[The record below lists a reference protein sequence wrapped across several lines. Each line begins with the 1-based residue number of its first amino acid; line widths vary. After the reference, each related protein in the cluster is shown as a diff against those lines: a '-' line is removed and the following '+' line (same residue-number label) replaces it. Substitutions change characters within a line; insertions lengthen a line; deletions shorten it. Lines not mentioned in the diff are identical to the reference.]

1 MMNNNNVSSTVKNMP
16 IPIWRI
22 SALVL
27 SISITT
33 SAMAQE
39 DNFPDDPIR
48 IGFAAHSIDLGAI
61 FGQLREGF
69 RNHLDEAGLEYEFY
83 QAAPDTPS
91 SHAQMVQNL
100 ENFATQDLDYVL
112 MGPTSLDLNEPGL
125 NSIAESGAKLLMT
138 DYERPEGGVPY
149 DEAVLNWVVYSHD
162 EMGYK
167 TGDWL
172 MHHFRGQGNFEP
184 RIVMLWGPADSE
196 ISEARG
202 GGVKKAFDE
211 AEDMT
216 VDIVYE
222 TYADFDRDLA
232 YTQTERA
239 LAAYDFDAIVALN
252 SYMSVSAS
260 SALMA
265 NGREPGEIVVAG
277 MGGTIAELEGVALG
291 EIGVA
296 PFRDPRSMGRAS
308 AEALLQHLTG
318 NEADIDKTV
327 YATIPVTESVYSI
340 SQHVPEAMFDVNAFL
355 HEHFNR

>member
-1 MMNNNNVSSTVKNMP
+1 MRITEQYSRFGRLPFAAACAVMSSAFMVGNVQ
-16 IPIWRI
+16 
-22 SALVL
+22 
-27 SISITT
+27 
-33 SAMAQE
+33 AQQSE
-39 DNFPDDPIR
+39 FPDEPVE

-69 RNHLDEAGLEYEFY
+69 REHLDEAGLEYEFY

-100 ENFATQDLDYVL
+100 ENFASQELDYVL

-125 NSIAESGAKLLMT
+125 MAIADSGAKLLMT

-149 DEAVLNWVVYSHD
+149 DDAVLNWVVYSHD

-172 MHHFRGQGNFEP
+172 MHHLRGEGNFDP
-184 RIVMLWGPADSE
+184 KIVMLWGPADSE

-202 GGVKKAFDE
+202 QGVLRAFEE
-211 AEDMT
+211 AGDIDVE
-216 VDIVYE
+216 IVYE
-222 TYADFDRDLA
+222 AYADFDRDLA

-260 SALMA
+260 QALIA
-265 NGREPGEIVVAG
+265 NGLEPGEIIVGG

-318 NEADIDKTV
+318 NEDQIQKTV
-327 YATIPVTESVYSI
+327 YSDIPVTESVYSI
-340 SQHVPEAMFDVNAFL
+340 AKFVPLEMFDVNAFL
-355 HEHFNR
+355 RDYHGQ

>member
-1 MMNNNNVSSTVKNMP
+1 MKNMK
-16 IPIWRI
+16 IHNI
-22 SALVL
+22 SAPALL
-27 SISITT
+27 AALPAISVTFGLT
-33 SAMAQE
+33 STALAQE
-39 DNFPDDPIR
+39 GEFPEEPVR

-69 RNHLDEAGLEYEFY
+69 RNHLDEAGLEYELF

-100 ENFATQDLDYVL
+100 ENFASQELDYVL

-125 NSIAESGAKLLMT
+125 VAIAESGAKLLMT

-149 DEAVLNWVVYSHD
+149 DDAVLNWVVYSHD

-172 MHHFRGQGNFEP
+172 VHHLRGEGNFEP
-184 RIVMLWGPADSE
+184 EIVMLWGPADSE

-202 GGVKKAFDE
+202 GGVLRAFEE
-211 AEDMT
+211 AEDMD

-265 NGREPGEIVVAG
+265 NGFEPGEIVVVG
-277 MGGTIAELEGVALG
+277 MGGTVAELEGIALG
-291 EIGVA
+291 EISVA

-318 NEADIDKTV
+318 NEEQIQKTV
-327 YATIPVTESVYSI
+327 YSDIPVAESVYSVA
-340 SQHVPEAMFDVNAFL
+340 QFVPQDMFDVNAFL
-355 HEHFNR
+355 REHYDR